1 LKINFNMTFV
11 VGQKWWKFE
20 ITEILIRPK
29 PHHHCAKKL
38 QSCGFRIWSGD
49 SNRFYSFQCSTEPVT
64 WGPAASC
71 LAKFKREHH
80 FAAAYSSFISP
91 LGASMC
97 QRHTVVGSHRAV
109 HLSGA
114 RGRGKWPPAGAHLT
128 QSRATSRP
136 CTDAPPPPPT
146 SHTARLPAYLAKRA
160 PPYIFRVLLYYYKR
174 RIVTRF
180 NDLKYFILFFIIVV

>member
-1 LKINFNMTFV
+1 MTFV

-97 QRHTVVGSHRAV
+97 QRRRRIASCSPPQWRARPGQV
-109 HLSGA
+109 AA
-114 RGRGKWPPAGAHLT
+114 RGSTPHA
-128 QSRATSRP
+128 
-136 CTDAPPPPPT
+136 
-146 SHTARLPAYLAKRA
+146 
-160 PPYIFRVLLYYYKR
+160 
-174 RIVTRF
+174 VTRHVPP
-180 NDLKYFILFFIIVV
+180 LHGRTATASHVAHRSATCLSSQARPTIYIWSTFILL